1 MKNRLNEYFI
11 LILQTHITLSV
22 CKKQKNAIKKS
33 TNTSNAKKFV
43 KALNNLVEVLPK
55 NTVLT
60 CVTHGKILKK
70 IERNKNIKII
80 KIIKTPIE
88 VPLIVE
94 KLQIGNRSNLL
105 EKEEIYYIK
114 FIIKK

>member
-1 MKNRLNEYFI
+1 MRRINNYFV
-11 LILQTHITLSV
+11 LSLKRHISLSI
-22 CKKQKNAIKKS
+22 CKKQKKIIKKS
-33 TNTSNAKKFV
+33 TNISNAKEFV
-43 KALNNLVEVLPK
+43 RALNNLVEVLPK
-55 NTVLT
+55 NKVLT
-60 CVTHGKILKK
+60 CVTHGKIIKK

-80 KIIKTPIE
+80 KIIKTPVK

-94 KLQIGNRSNLL
+94 KLQIGTKSNLL